1 MFNIE
6 TLRSKSDE
14 ELAQLSKDLGVKLAK
29 KSSPED
35 TVFAILDYQASNPKI
50 IKDYLNATQK
60 NMTKKQKRIL
70 LKKLLLPK
78 KRQKTCR
85 KTAGTD

>member
-1 MFNIE
+1 
-6 TLRSKSDE
+6 
-14 ELAQLSKDLGVKLAK
+14 
-29 KSSPED
+29 
-35 TVFAILDYQASNPKI
+35 
-50 IKDYLNATQK
+50 
-60 NMTKKQKRIL
+60 MTKKQKRIL